1 MTMPIFQKI
10 LSSIALC
17 LAAVGGMLHATSAT
31 SLSEADEALD
41 SAWWEQERQ
50 KYKPRMI
57 AWVEY
62 YKQLLILVRGVHDK
76 DSADAAAVLWENA
89 YIELHQQPEIVCFYS
104 PTEEE
109 EAATLAEVSATHG
122 NLHVLEQEVDAERA
136 RLKKAYYFH
145 SESLARAM
153 DGDPVYAYPCIP
165 ATPEVTQLFTDYY
178 KTRLASLIG
187 VGNLR
192 GGLGFSPEKAW
203 LITTTQENGVAIEKH
218 ITRKGKL
225 NFQVVFA
232 ETKGFRFILSDSGHQ
247 RIGEVTYLFHLYV
260 VVPNGG
266 TAAYQLKQY
275 FCIEKEAH
283 EKPSVKSETEIFA
296 IAARELGYDMKGY
309 TARFESPYY
318 YVELTE
324 FEDSSTL
331 GGGPALKINAYTG
344 AIEERY
350 FTE

>member
-1 MTMPIFQKI
+1 MPTIPRI
-10 LSSIALC
+10 LTTTALC
-17 LAAVGGMLHATSAT
+17 LAAMGGMLHATSST
-31 SLSEADEALD
+31 IHSEADEVLD
-41 SAWWEQERQ
+41 PTWWKQERQ
-50 KYKPRMI
+50 KYKPCMI

-62 YKQLLILVRGVHDK
+62 YKQLLVLARDVHDK
-76 DSADAAAVLWENA
+76 DSADAAAVLWEKA
-89 YIELHQQPEIVCFYS
+89 YIDLHQQPEIVCFFT

-109 EAATLAEVSATHG
+109 EAAILAEVSATNG
-122 NLHVLEQEVDAERA
+122 NLHDLEQEVEAERA

-324 FEDSSTL
+324 FEDASTL